1 MIEISSPYL
10 LLVAFSMFS
19 AEKFSQRVPEHLA
32 AGPFDGVSVAYVNAY
47 HADDVDH
54 NQIHRQLS
62 DIAKQ
67 TNKDVWPIVFLN
79 RIIGSGD
86 LDPSSKRFL
95 EKRRFS
101 DINGMELKDGSYALT
116 QYIEIL
122 SNSVRFALEKNSGIV
137 IDIEPYNSKDA
148 YDVRQLAKQLE
159 LSEHEVIALLSD
171 LGRQMAK
178 VVSHEKR
185 LASQSNL
192 KIMLL
197 FSGLTTKKKMKD
209 GVFLKRS
216 VTYVV
221 EGLLAQLSEND
232 EDIEV
237 ISGGELSIGY
247 CPKNIDTFKARES
260 KRKKRMEAYQNKY
273 EFLGTSAPLVLW
285 ENKSKTEGWL
295 NQGNCKNSEISSFGE
310 LETLAGNVF
319 STYPI
324 VWVYGTG
331 NSDYKPLMFNETTKA
346 VNETIT
352 KIKHR

>member
-260 KRKKRMEAYQNKY
+260 KRKKRMEAYQ
-273 EFLGTSAPLVLW
+273 
-285 ENKSKTEGWL
+285 KTEGWL